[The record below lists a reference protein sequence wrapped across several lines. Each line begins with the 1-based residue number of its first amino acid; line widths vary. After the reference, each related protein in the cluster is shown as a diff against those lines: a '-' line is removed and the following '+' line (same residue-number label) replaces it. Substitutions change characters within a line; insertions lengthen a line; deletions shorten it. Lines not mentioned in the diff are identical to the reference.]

1 MPAIILIRHGPI
13 ALDLDRPVEA
23 GRFVDLL
30 DAADASGIRPDCRPP
45 AVLLRLVRNADCF
58 LSSDL
63 RRSRES
69 AALIAQGRTVPADPL
84 YREVALRFR
93 LPGTLRLR
101 PATFAWILRL
111 LRRVGLHGDGESIK
125 EVRHR
130 AAEAAAAL
138 GTLTASHPTVVLLAH
153 AMINCQIARALR
165 QEGWKGPRRPGSRHW
180 EATVYSRD

>member
-23 GRFVDLL
+23 DRLVDLL
-30 DAADASGIRPDCRPP
+30 DEADASGIRPDCPPP
-45 AVLLRLVRNADCF
+45 AVLLGLVRNADCF

-69 AALIAQGRTVPADPL
+69 AALIAQGRTVRADSL

-93 LPGTLRLR
+93 LPGKLRLR
-101 PATFAWILRL
+101 PAAFFRILRL
-111 LRRVGLHGDGESIK
+111 LRRVGWHGDGESVE

-130 AAEAAAAL
+130 AAKAAAAL
-138 GTLTASHPTVVLLAH
+138 GSLAASHPTVVLLAH
-153 AMINCQIARALR
+153 AMINRQIARALR
-165 QEGWKGPRRPGSRHW
+165 QEGWEGPRRPDSRHW
-180 EATVYSRD
+180 EATVYSRG